1 MQIKKLYVA
10 QLNLL
15 SQYVAVTS
23 LIRRC
28 AHTVKK
34 GGIMERVVAFIA
46 GLLVIFIST
55 IYTLFVLLLSW
66 LAILLIFFLL
76 APSITWYYVTM
87 GIGKIM
93 SKI

>member
-1 MQIKKLYVA
+1 MQIKKLYAA

-15 SQYVAVTS
+15 SQYGAVTP

-28 AHTVKK
+28 AHTVKR
-34 GGIMERVVAFIA
+34 GGITERIVAFIA

-55 IYTLFVLLLSW
+55 TSILFALFLSW
-66 LAILLIFFLL
+66 LAILVISFLL
-76 APSITWYYVTM
+76 APSIIWYYATM

>member
-1 MQIKKLYVA
+1 MQIKKLYAA

-15 SQYVAVTS
+15 SQYGAVTP

-46 GLLVIFIST
+46 GLLIIFIYTTS
-55 IYTLFVLLLSW
+55 TLFALLLSW
-66 LAILLIFFLL
+66 LAILVIFFLL
-76 APSITWYYVTM
+76 APNIIWYYVTTAT
-87 GIGKIM
+87 GKIM